1 MFCRHVAAEEERSND
16 WMKLT
21 KLIHFVVIL
30 KKTTKKTKLRD
41 VGNEVVR
48 KTPLPIM
55 LWVRG
60 SAAAQF
66 RREDTL
72 RRGSMEDRSPEQNTG
87 VRAEESGSDN
97 DEEQINTGES
107 EEAVKTFKD
116 LVGLFPQSR

>member
-16 WMKLT
+16 WMKLP
-21 KLIHFVVIL
+21 KLIHFFVIL
-30 KKTTKKTKLRD
+30 KKTTKKQSFVMSAMKLS
-41 VGNEVVR
+41 G